1 MKTLLTGLV
10 RVLITL
16 LLLALALWVGKS
28 AWDHYMDAPWTRD
41 GRVKADII
49 NISADVSGIVTEVL
63 VKDNQLVQKGDVL
76 FTVDKARYVDALA
89 QADAVLAAQR
99 TEIGR
104 RSTEAKRRAALDA
117 SVVSTESR
125 ETADFAVN
133 TATAQA
139 QAAQAA
145 RNLAQVNLERTVVRA
160 PATGY
165 VTNLRVYVGDFA
177 AVGAPKLAVIDR
189 DSFYVVGYF
198 EETKLERI
206 RQDDLV
212 EMTMLGS
219 EARLRGHVES
229 VARGITDRDAS
240 TGRELLADVNPTF
253 NWVRLAQRVP
263 VRIHIDHLPDGQVL
277 VAGTTCTIVVKGHA
291 AGAPPARP
299 TAAAAAAAAPAKEP
313 APAPAR
319 PATPVPAAARPAKSA

>member
-16 LLLALALWVGKS
+16 LLLGLAFWVGKS

-49 NISADVSGIVTEVL
+49 NISADVSGIVTEVM
-63 VKDNQLVQKGDVL
+63 VKDDQLVHKGDVL

-104 RSTEAKRRAALDA
+104 RSTEAKRRALLDS

-133 TATAQA
+133 TANAQF

-145 RNLAQVNLERTVVRA
+145 RNLAQVNLERTVIRA

-177 AVGAPKLAVIDR
+177 AVGAPKLAVIDSA
-189 DSFYVVGYF
+189 SFYVVGYF

-206 RQDDLV
+206 RLNDQV

-219 EARLRGHVES
+219 ESHLRGHVES
-229 VARGITDRDAS
+229 VARGITDRDAT

-263 VRIHIDHLPDGQVL
+263 VRIHIDSVPAGQVL
-277 VAGTTCTIVVKGHA
+277 VAGTTCTIVISNPA
-291 AGAPPARP
+291 AGGKQPTTAPAMAPA
-299 TAAAAAAAAPAKEP
+299 TAPVPATPAAAPAAKTP
-313 APAPAR
+313 APA
-319 PATPVPAAARPAKSA
+319 AASAHAS